1 MGKFT
6 NWLFGEPNN
15 DIKNEVKEGTVD
27 ITSNDTT
34 IKWLDDEDS
43 SSKSITEDKAMQI
56 PAFASCLDLICSNI
70 AYLPVKLYKNVDGEK
85 IEITDDYRLKLLNV
99 SNNQF
104 DSSFNLLYG
113 IAKNLCLYGVAYV
126 YIEKDRRNKVQALYF
141 LPTKSVSPQ
150 LIKVGNQYSYKFSF
164 SHFQDFKTV
173 NSDEVIVINRD
184 LNSSYEIDG
193 IGVLEKGA
201 TILNLAL
208 DEMHNSSDALGNKL
222 SAYLS
227 TPNSLSKQ
235 AKENIRNSFKGLSRS
250 KNNQIPIFEESLTY
264 NTTSL
269 NPQELELLE
278 ARKFSSEAIC
288 QLFQIPFTYVLSSA
302 TSYNNS
308 EQESIRFVKSLT
320 PYLTAIEKSFQ
331 RYLLTESEIQ
341 QGLYFEFDVTK
352 LLKISTVE
360 MGDYLKGM
368 VQAGLMS
375 PNEARKELGLQR
387 VDGADFL
394 SVQVNTYQL
403 IGGKVTLP
411 SMEQEDNKEDKNEED
426 KNEEQDK
433 LEE

>member
-27 ITSNDTT
+27 ITSNDSV
-34 IKWLDDEDS
+34 IKWLDDDN
-43 SSKSITEDKAMQI
+43 SSKTISEKDAMQI
-56 PAFASCLDLICSNI
+56 PAFASCLDLLCSNI
-70 AYLPVKLYKNVDGEK
+70 AYLPIKLYKNVDGEK
-85 IEITDDYRLKLLNV
+85 IEITDDYRLKLLNI

-126 YIEKDRRNKVQALYF
+126 YIEKDKRNKVQALYF

-173 NSDEVIVINRD
+173 SSDEIIVINRD

-227 TPNSLSKQ
+227 TPNSLSPQ

-250 KNNQIPIFEESLTY
+250 KSNQIPIFEESLSY
-264 NTTSL
+264 NCVSL

-320 PYLTAIEKSFQ
+320 PYLTAIEKAFQ
-331 RYLLTESEIQ
+331 RYLSWYRIT
-341 QGLYFEFDVTK
+341 
-352 LLKISTVE
+352 
-360 MGDYLKGM
+360 
-368 VQAGLMS
+368 
-375 PNEARKELGLQR
+375 
-387 VDGADFL
+387 
-394 SVQVNTYQL
+394 
-403 IGGKVTLP
+403 
-411 SMEQEDNKEDKNEED
+411 
-426 KNEEQDK
+426 
-433 LEE
+433 